1 MQVIHLHL
9 MKRLMKINMKEKE
22 KVLKRYLV
30 CYRDQGKEFNDL
42 WEEFE
47 ACETIEA
54 QYGAMLDRMQPL
66 LQNYINQGGSW
77 TEHNITVEQIYKR
90 NEITLKK
97 GPKELQDIVNFV
109 VDECVKNGYVK
120 DNK

>member
-1 MQVIHLHL
+1 MERESA
-9 MKRLMKINMKEKE
+9 KKIFGMLPE
-22 KVLKRYLV
+22 
-30 CYRDQGKEFNDL
+30 DQAKEFNDL

-47 ACETIEA
+47 ECETIEA

-90 NEITLKK
+90 NEKMEETSTEIWDYMKAVIEEQILK
-97 GPKELQDIVNFV
+97 GNIRPE
-109 VDECVKNGYVK
+109 
-120 DNK
+120 